1 MVGYLEHLQFDPKLL
16 RTLPGKYLGN
26 IRLVLLLI
34 LLIVV
39 IGVFSFIQIPRRLN
53 PEIKIPIVSVTTVL
67 PGASPQDVET
77 LVTDP
82 IEDKLQDVKGVD
94 VMTSVSSENASSVV
108 IQFLSSV
115 NTDKARNDVQTAV
128 DSVTDLPTD
137 AKTPVVTLFDFEDQP
152 IWTFAILTKSDP
164 GTLMR
169 FSKQLEKKI
178 KDNTKVDKVST
189 SGFFTQEVQV
199 VIDQTRVQEY
209 GIDPDMLSQAMRR
222 ATNSYPAGSLK
233 TASLSFLVAIDKDV
247 TTIEDIR
254 NIRITTKTQSIRL
267 ADIATIEEHPEP
279 NVAKTL
285 FTDRNTSPKL
295 AVQFFVYKT
304 SISNI
309 DDAEKSVRKDVEEM
323 VKGKN
328 NRFQLVT
335 ITNFAEE
342 INRQFDDL
350 FSEFRSTIFLVFILL
365 LVFLGLRQA
374 IISSITVPLT
384 FLSAFTI
391 IYMLGLSLNFLTSF
405 AFLIALGLLIDDTIV
420 VVAAMTRYY
429 KTGRFTPKETGI
441 LVWKDF
447 IVPLWST
454 TITTIW
460 AFVPL
465 LLASGIIGEFIK
477 SIPIVVT
484 ATMLSST
491 TIAVFITLP
500 LMIVFLKPQFP
511 RRVKISLIVFALVAL
526 FAILILVLP
535 KNYILPFTVFLFALL
550 LGVIYLI
557 REQIFKTGKTFVKTH
572 PNVKQVYHRSKK
584 VVDNGIFD
592 IELLSKRYMVVIDKI
607 LQSRS
612 ARRNTIL
619 AITVFA
625 ILGYLLVPLGL
636 VTNEFFPKTD
646 EALLYVSVELPQGT
660 TLETTNREM
669 ISLLSSIRKTE
680 VVNFAVGEAGSS
692 FDPNYNRSQT
702 TNSFLITLHLPRHTE
717 RKVSSQDLA
726 QRIRDKYKDYRTG
739 TLSVQEVS
747 GGPPAGADVQIKL
760 LGDDLGALN
769 SYADKIAVFLR
780 KEQRVTNVQKS
791 VKPGTSKL
799 TFVPDNQK
807 IADANLT
814 VDQIAS
820 WLHSF
825 ASGSTLDTIK
835 LENNEDADIVF
846 RFSQKDQSPESLSSL
861 VIPTSSGGIPLLSL
875 GSLKLED
882 SPTQITHEDGKRTLS
897 VSASSVKDANVAE
910 INKKVETF
918 ANSLH
923 LPAGYTWATGGV
935 NEENQKSIQSI
946 IQAMI
951 ISFLLILVTMVIEFG
966 SFRQALIA
974 ILLIPIAVSSV
985 FYVFALTATPLSFP
999 ALIGILAL
1007 FGIVVTHAIVVIEKI
1022 NDNRREGMPI
1032 KTAIVDAAGHRL
1044 EPVLLTSLATMVGL
1058 IPITLADPLWR
1069 GLGGA
1074 IIAGLIFSGAIK
1086 LFFIPV
1092 LYYNWFRGEEK
1103 PRSV

>member
-1 MVGYLEHLQFDPKLL
+1 MSGYLEHLRFDPKLL
-16 RTLPGKYLGN
+16 RTLPGKYVGN

-39 IGVFSFIQIPRRLN
+39 IGIFSFIQIPRRLN
-53 PEIKIPIVSVTTVL
+53 PEIKIPIVSVVTVL
-67 PGASPQDVET
+67 PGASPEDVEA
-77 LVTDP
+77 LVTNE
-82 IEDKLQDVKGVD
+82 IEDKLQSVKGVD
-94 VMTSVSSENASSVV
+94 VMTSVSSENASNVV

-115 NTDKARNDVQTAV
+115 DTDKARNDVQTAI

-152 IWTFAILTKSDP
+152 IWTFAIHTKSDP

-169 FSKQLEKKI
+169 FSKQLEKKV
-178 KDNTKVDKVST
+178 KDNTKVDRVLT

-199 VIDQTRVQEY
+199 VIDQTRIQEY
-209 GIDPDMLSQAMRR
+209 GINPDMLSQAMRR

-233 TASLSFLVAIDKDV
+233 TENLSFLVAIDKDV

-254 NIRITTKTQSIRL
+254 NIRITTKTQTVRL
-267 ADIATIEEHPEP
+267 ADVATIEERPEP

-285 FTDRNTSPKL
+285 FADKNTSPKL

-304 SISNI
+304 SLSNI

-323 VKGKN
+323 VNSKN
-328 NRFQLVT
+328 NQFKLVT
-335 ITNFAEE
+335 ITNYAEE

-511 RRVKISLIVFALVAL
+511 RRVKIFLIVCSFVTLFAL
-526 FAILILVLP
+526 LIFVLP
-535 KNYILPFTVFLFALL
+535 KNYILPFTVTLFALL

-557 REQIFKTGKTFVKTH
+557 RERILKTGKTFVKAH
-572 PNVKQVYHRSKK
+572 PNVKHVFLRSKK
-584 VVDNGIFD
+584 VVDNGIFN
-592 IELLSKRYMVVIDKI
+592 IEWLSGRYMVVIDKI

-619 AITVFA
+619 AIVIFA
-625 ILGYLLVPLGL
+625 IVGYLLVPLGL
-636 VTNEFFPKTD
+636 VTNEFFPNTD
-646 EALLYVSVELPQGT
+646 EALLYVSVDLPQGT
-660 TLETTNREM
+660 TLEKTNREM

-680 VVNFAVGEAGSS
+680 VVNFVVGEAGSS

-702 TNSFLITLHLPRHTE
+702 TNSFLITLHLPRHSE
-717 RKVSSQDLA
+717 RNVSSQDLA
-726 QRIRDKYKDYRTG
+726 QRIRDRYKDYRTG
-739 TLSVQEVS
+739 ALSVQEIS

-760 LGDDLGALN
+760 LGDDLGVLN
-769 SYADKIAVFLR
+769 SYADKIVVFLR
-780 KEQRVTNVQKS
+780 KEQGVTNVQKS
-791 VKPGTSKL
+791 VKSGTSKL

-807 IADANLT
+807 LADANIT

-820 WLHSF
+820 WLRSF

-835 LENNEDADIVF
+835 LENNEDTDIVF
-846 RFSQKDQSPESLSSL
+846 RFSQKDQSPESLSSI
-861 VIPTSSGGIPLLSL
+861 VIPTQSGGIPLLSL

-882 SPTQITHEDGKRTLS
+882 SPTQITHEGGKRTLS
-897 VSASSVKDANVAE
+897 ISASSVKGANVAE

-918 ANSLH
+918 TNSLH
-923 LPAGYTWATGGV
+923 LPAGYSWVTGGV

-946 IQAMI
+946 IQAMV

-1092 LYYNWFRGEEK
+1092 LYYNWFRNEEK
-1103 PRSV
+1103 PKGS